1 MTSIS
6 DHFPQFL
13 IIPVEISHLPRKHN
27 IYKRNTKNF
36 DKENFIAEIVNINW
50 PTILILIIIKIFSNS
65 QAINF
70 ASTNCSSCLEG
81 KLHWDVV
88 PIFVECVF
96 KAVDAFG
103 VDNIFREFVPFVNGA
118 MKTSSSG
125 LLGFHLSRN
134 SELVGMCAFYLIDPY
149 A

>member
-1 MTSIS
+1 MKPPDPDDNDNEFVETICNQKIENCRSTTREIQKNLIKQTSIKLNDELGWETLS
-6 DHFPQFL
+6 ERR
-13 IIPVEISHLPRKHN
+13 II
-27 IYKRNTKNF
+27 
-36 DKENFIAEIVNINW
+36 
-50 PTILILIIIKIFSNS
+50 IIIKILSNS

-88 PIFVECVF
+88 PIFVEGVF

-103 VDNIFREFVPFVNGA
+103 VDNIFREFVPFVND
-118 MKTSSSG
+118 KTSSSG

-134 SELVGMCAFYLIDPY
+134 SELVGMCAFYLIDP
-149 A
+149 